1 MCFITWVL
9 APFKNFVT
17 DLFKNE
23 GSSILFLDELPVVL
37 ECLNVG
43 KSWNVLMKSSYFD
56 RCECLLRPK

>member
-23 GSSILFLDELPVVL
+23 SGSVLFFDVLPVVL
-37 ECLNVG
+37 
-43 KSWNVLMKSSYFD
+43 
-56 RCECLLRPK
+56 

>member
-23 GSSILFLDELPVVL
+23 SDSVLFLDVLPVVL

-43 KSWNVLMKSSYFD
+43 KSW
-56 RCECLLRPK
+56 